1 MPELLLV
8 LGRSWAPDPLVIEDE
23 DPWIERRAVVGDL
36 EPEVEKPLHHALD
49 PWARDEGMAECLQ
62 ASAGLTSSLLPRLLP
77 MPMGDEGPAGQDPV

>member
-1 MPELLLV
+1 MPQLLLV
-8 LGRSWAPDPLVIEDE
+8 LGRSWAPDPLVVEEE
-23 DPWIERRAVVGDL
+23 DPWIEGRAVVGDL

-62 ASAGLTSSLLPRLLP
+62 ASACLTSSLLPRLLP